1 MNTFKD
7 IVQFGGIDES
17 QLGPLP
23 SSGSYALVIKVSRK
37 IDLKPEK
44 PWTLDPGNYIYVG
57 RACRGLQARIVRH
70 KKRTKNIHWHI
81 DRLTTHRLVIIK
93 NVLIFPDHPEQECA
107 IVRKLISHP
116 ESSAP
121 LARFGSSDCLED
133 CPAHLIMTKN

>member
-7 IVQFGGIDES
+7 IVQLGGIDES

-57 RACRGLQARIVRH
+57 RACRGL
-70 KKRTKNIHWHI
+70 
-81 DRLTTHRLVIIK
+81 
-93 NVLIFPDHPEQECA
+93 
-107 IVRKLISHP
+107 
-116 ESSAP
+116 
-121 LARFGSSDCLED
+121 
-133 CPAHLIMTKN
+133 